1 MADYMRPGDAAK
13 RLGVSPSGLRRLAGI
28 YADTYGDL
36 PRDEVD
42 NRLWP
47 VEAVERLEVARSLV
61 AQGRAKTIKE
71 AFQHLDAGVELETPL
86 APVGAPQGALGVL
99 MGELKAIR
107 EELAALR
114 EDNAV
119 LRSKVEAL
127 PAPQVDNDLLADL
140 ERRNRYLE
148 GELKRRDEQPA
159 PRRPWWKVW
168 LG

>member
-1 MADYMRPGDAAK
+1 
-13 RLGVSPSGLRRLAGI
+13 
-28 YADTYGDL
+28 
-36 PRDEVD
+36 
-42 NRLWP
+42 
-47 VEAVERLEVARSLV
+47 
-61 AQGRAKTIKE
+61 
-71 AFQHLDAGVELETPL
+71 
-86 APVGAPQGALGVL
+86 

-148 GELKRRDEQPA
+148 GELRRRDEKPQA
-159 PRRPWWKVW
+159 RRPWWKAW
-168 LG
+168 